1 MKKYLFILLILVF
14 CLYTGCER
22 STDYI
27 GNTKNIQT
35 INDNVYY
42 YLSDSIGSIQTQ
54 FLVGQ
59 DIFFNFGIINKQD
72 SVLNYTKGHGGPP
85 IVSFVI
91 FKSDSIFGIS
101 DYGYAYPAIVVGG
114 KIQPNDTLEYSV
126 SWYLNPYH
134 PNILVSG
141 KYYTTIHPY
150 IWFDDFNLSSYL
162 DTVYFEIVAE

>member
-1 MKKYLFILLILVF
+1 MKKYLFILSIFVF

-27 GNTKNIQT
+27 SNTKNIQT
-35 INDNVYY
+35 INDKVYY
-42 YLSDSIGSIQTQ
+42 YLSDSIGSTQTQ

-59 DIFFNFGIINKQD
+59 DIFFNFGIINKQN

-85 IVSFVI
+85 LSYII
-91 FKSDSIFGIS
+91 FKGDSVFGSSSD
-101 DYGYAYPAIVVGG
+101 GYCYPAIICLGE
-114 KIQPNDTLEYSV
+114 IQLNDTLKYYD
-126 SWYLNPYH
+126 SWYSNPFH

-141 KYYTTIHPY
+141 KYYTTIQPY

-162 DTVYFEIVAE
+162 DTVYFEIVAK